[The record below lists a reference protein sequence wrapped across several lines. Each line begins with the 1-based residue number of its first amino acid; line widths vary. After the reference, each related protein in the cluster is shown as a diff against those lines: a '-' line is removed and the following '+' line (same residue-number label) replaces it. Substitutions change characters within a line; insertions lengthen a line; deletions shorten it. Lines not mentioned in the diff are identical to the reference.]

1 MYITKYTVLVIN
13 LVISKKSH
21 SQKEFELTGHSVMK
35 KTRKHGFN
43 ISNLPISKAGQQA
56 HIIAI
61 GFVLRS
67 ENLHALVQS
76 RPNPIPTQL
85 ERAARTRERGDPATN
100 QSRKLILGKRITF
113 TSVFQHFPVALRS
126 GPRRLLGNAFRFV
139 VFAPLCSV
147 SKKRRS
153 SVFGLPPIP
162 QVLLPPSDSSPVSY
176 SFLVL
181 SLPSSHAVSIL
192 CTESV
197 K

>member
-1 MYITKYTVLVIN
+1 
-13 LVISKKSH
+13 
-21 SQKEFELTGHSVMK
+21 MK

-43 ISNLPISKAGQQA
+43 ISNLPISKCGPAGQQA

-85 ERAARTRERGDPATN
+85 ERAARTRERSDPATN

-139 VFAPLCSV
+139 VFALLCSV
-147 SKKRRS
+147 LVSPRNDVAPCSVFHPFHRS
-153 SVFGLPPIP
+153 SSLLPTLPPFRI
-162 QVLLPPSDSSPVSY
+162 
-176 SFLVL
+176 
-181 SLPSSHAVSIL
+181 PSSCCHSHHLTRCPYYAQ
-192 CTESV
+192 
-197 K
+197 KA